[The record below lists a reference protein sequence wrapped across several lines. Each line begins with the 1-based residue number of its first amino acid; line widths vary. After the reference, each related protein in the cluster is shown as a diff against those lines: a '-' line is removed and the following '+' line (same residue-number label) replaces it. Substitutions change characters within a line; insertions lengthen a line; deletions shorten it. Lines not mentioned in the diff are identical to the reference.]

1 MNYERWV
8 TRGFDGDVEFQG
20 RLLGSASSQLKVHK
34 SHAGEKVAPAGVR
47 CSACRWIEIR
57 IFKKKTGEYVLELT
71 GHTIVTGEKTRHRVE
86 VTASPHWVIEVL
98 TQRPDG
104 RDPFIP
110 RVAKHALSEAAASDP
125 EMEFAYVARVV
136 A

>member
-1 MNYERWV
+1 MTYEQYV
-8 TRGFDGDVEFQG
+8 VRGFDGDIEFRG
-20 RLLGSASSQLKVHK
+20 RLLGYATSRLNVHK
-34 SHAGEKVAPAGVR
+34 SHDGHDTAPAGTR

-71 GHTIVTGEKTRHRVE
+71 GQTRVSGEKTRHRVE

-125 EMEFAYVARVV
+125 EMESAYVARVV